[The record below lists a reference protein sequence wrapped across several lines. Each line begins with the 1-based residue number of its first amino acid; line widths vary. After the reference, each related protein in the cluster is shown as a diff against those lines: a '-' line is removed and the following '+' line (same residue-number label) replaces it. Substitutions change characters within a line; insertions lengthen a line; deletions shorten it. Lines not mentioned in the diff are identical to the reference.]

1 MRTASAVEAPT
12 FWTQHFPS
20 SFYPRAASPA
30 SLTIEETVPPGVA
43 RALEARGHN
52 VTLARPWSGG
62 NTLAAS
68 IDPSTG
74 VRRAAASPRLEPAY
88 AAGH

>member
-1 MRTASAVEAPT
+1 
-12 FWTQHFPS
+12 
-20 SFYPRAASPA
+20 
-30 SLTIEETVPPGVA
+30 VPPGVA